1 MRYKKKAIS
10 SYRIPARLASTRCA
24 APPSSSVVVVVRFP
38 ASSSSSSSS
47 CSPTWNSGI
56 PKRNCRARLS
66 PRRCRP
72 RRCASSKTSEQKTL
86 LSWTSSSSFPGGTFG
101 KAAHYY
107 LWTTT
112 TRASPG
118 EEDARFLR
126 WCCCCLTSS
135 YVSRVVPKESEGKT
149 PRVFRR
155 RRQKK
160 LNLGFQIPEFSIHLT
175 FITKDI
181 LFITLQKYYYLL
193 YFVGWKRR

>member
-10 SYRIPARLASTRCA
+10 SSRIPARLASTRCA
-24 APPSSSVVVVVRFP
+24 APPSSIVVRFP
-38 ASSSSSSSS
+38 ASSSSSSSY
-47 CSPTWNSGI
+47 SPTWNSGI

-72 RRCASSKTSEQKTL
+72 RRCASSKTSEQRTV

-135 YVSRVVPKESEGKT
+135 YVSRVAPKESEGKT
-149 PRVFRR
+149 PRVFP
-155 RRQKK
+155 KK
-160 LNLGFQIPEFSIHLT
+160 K
-175 FITKDI
+175 TKNAKFRVSDSRVHFTYS
-181 LFITLQKYYYLL
+181 L
-193 YFVGWKRR
+193 